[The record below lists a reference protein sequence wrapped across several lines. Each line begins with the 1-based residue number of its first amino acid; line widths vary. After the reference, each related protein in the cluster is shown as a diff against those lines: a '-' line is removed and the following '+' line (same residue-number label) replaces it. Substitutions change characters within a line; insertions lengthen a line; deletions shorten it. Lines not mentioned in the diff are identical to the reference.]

1 MSGSRVQDHRVGQS
15 SGAIEPEVRLFREP
29 GHGMGGEKF
38 RSGPGCG
45 GFAGYGFGA
54 VFAKFEGRPVGIWV
68 WPGAAGAVE
77 AAFLIELGEGSGSVQ
92 RAGLG
97 EDVAQGVG
105 DGGQSGGGCRR
116 GLDSDFSGQRV
127 GGLGVDGGRCFGH
140 ESDEEERFSGPALPV
155 RRLVIK
161 RVRVRKANGWSVSMW
176 CAA

>member
-1 MSGSRVQDHRVGQS
+1 MSGSRVQHHRVGQS

-45 GFAGYGFGA
+45 GFAGHGFGA
-54 VFAKFEGRPVGIWV
+54 IFAKFECRPMGIGV

-77 AAFLIELGEGSGSVQ
+77 AAFLIELSEGAGSVQ

-97 EDVAQGVG
+97 EDVEQGVG
-105 DGGQSGGGCRR
+105 DGGQSGGGSR
-116 GLDSDFSGQRV
+116 GGMDSDFSGQGV
-127 GGLGVDGGRCFGH
+127 GGLGVDDGRCGGH
-140 ESDEEERFSGPALPV
+140 ESDAGWRFSSRALPE
-155 RRLVIK
+155 RRLVMK
-161 RVRVRKANGWSVSMW
+161 RVRVRRANGWSVSMR